1 MAIEIRVDVLYED
14 LAAKLLAEVRDVAAD
29 DRSQIEQDRRA
40 ARGQRG
46 EKFRECLGREDRF
59 VDNSAWS
66 RWRPQVT
73 APSGNDVEQT
83 H

>member
-40 ARGQRG
+40 TRGQCR
-46 EKFRECLGREDRF
+46 EEFRECLGREDRF